1 MEQWPKVEEDIRVPL
16 YEHEKRAGRMTFCVT
31 GAGGYTGGEIV
42 RRLLHAGTFTV
53 HGTVRGDPE
62 EARYDGLRNLRG
74 AGDRLKL
81 FKANLSDS
89 GAFDSPIKDCQ
100 AVIHVAAPVTVK
112 VPHHLVQQEIVSP
125 AIDGVENIVRAI
137 EQPGS
142 KVKTLV
148 MTSSMSAAFGD
159 NWERGKDY
167 VHNEGDWNGF
177 SNERRFPYAYSKTLA
192 EKKAWQ
198 LYETQ
203 ESRIGGSG
211 KKWRLVT
218 ILPGFILGPPAT
230 LVKSEVVE
238 FATMLLQGKIWPF
251 VPDYQF
257 TYVDLSDVAAA
268 HILVALDERAHGRY
282 MLGYGSKTVGFASLL
297 KAVKGSFKGYRF
309 PIAVAPKWLLWVL
322 SYVTPMPWDLAVM
335 AVNKP
340 TSFHSQRITQDTDF
354 VYHDP
359 VKGFQDLLDRIL
371 DLDMAPRLPSQ
382 S

>member
-1 MEQWPKVEEDIRVPL
+1 MEQQQPEPEEDIRVPL
-16 YEHEKRAGRMTFCVT
+16 YKQEKEAGRITFCVT

-42 RRLLHAGTFTV
+42 RRLLLAGTFTV

-74 AGDRLKL
+74 SGDRLKL
-81 FKANLSDS
+81 FKADLSDF
-89 GAFDSPIKDCQ
+89 GAFDVPIKDCQ

-112 VPHHLVQQEIVSP
+112 VPRSLVQQEIISP
-125 AIDGVENIVRAI
+125 AMDGVENIVRAI

-148 MTSSMSAAFGD
+148 MTSSVSAASGD
-159 NWERGKDY
+159 NWERGKEH
-167 VHNEGDWNGF
+167 VHNEGDWNGI
-177 SNERRFPYAYSKTLA
+177 SNERKFPYAYSKTLA
-192 EKKAWQ
+192 EKKAWE
-198 LYETQ
+198 LYESQ
-203 ESRIGGSG
+203 ESRIGGDG

-230 LVKSEVVE
+230 FVKSEVVE
-238 FATMLLQGKIWPF
+238 FAAMLLQGKIWPF

-257 TYVDLSDVAAA
+257 SFVDLSDVAAA

-282 MLGYGSKTVGFASLL
+282 MLAYGSRTVGFATLL
-297 KAVKGSFKGYRF
+297 KAVQGSFKGYRF
-309 PIAVAPKWLLWVL
+309 PITIAPKWLLWVL
-322 SYVTPMPWDLAVM
+322 SFVTPMPWDLAVV

-340 TSFHSQRITQDTDF
+340 TSFDSQRITQDTDF

-359 VKGFQDLLDRIL
+359 VKGLHDLLERIL
-371 DLDMAPRLPSQ
+371 DLGMAPRLS